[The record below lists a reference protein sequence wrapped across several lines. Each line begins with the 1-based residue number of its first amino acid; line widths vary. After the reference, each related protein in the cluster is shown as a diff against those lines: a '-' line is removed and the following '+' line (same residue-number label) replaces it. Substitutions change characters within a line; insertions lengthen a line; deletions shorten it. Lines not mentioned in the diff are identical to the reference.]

1 MKMEKLKIHFETLQF
16 SRTRITEL
24 LEGLSVEQLNKI
36 PEGLN
41 TNIIWNVGHILVS
54 QQLFMY
60 KRTGLPFTVNAE
72 IISKF
77 KSGTEVKTD
86 VTQEEIEYIISI
98 LFKTL
103 EQVKI
108 DFRKDKFKQFD
119 TFKTKR
125 GVEIKTIED
134 AINFHTFHEGVH
146 LGWIWTIQKLV

>member
-1 MKMEKLKIHFETLQF
+1 MEKLKIHFDTLQF
-16 SRTRITEL
+16 SRTRISEL
-24 LEGLSVEQLNKI
+24 LEGLTVNQLNKI

-60 KRTGLPFTVNAE
+60 KRTGLPFTVNAD

-86 VTQEEIEYIISI
+86 VTQERIDYLKSV

-103 EQVKI
+103 NQIQTDYINEE
-108 DFRKDKFKQFD
+108 FKQFD
-119 TFKTKR
+119 AFVTKR
-125 GVEIKTIED
+125 GVKINTVED

-146 LGWIWTIQKLV
+146 LGWIWTIRKLI